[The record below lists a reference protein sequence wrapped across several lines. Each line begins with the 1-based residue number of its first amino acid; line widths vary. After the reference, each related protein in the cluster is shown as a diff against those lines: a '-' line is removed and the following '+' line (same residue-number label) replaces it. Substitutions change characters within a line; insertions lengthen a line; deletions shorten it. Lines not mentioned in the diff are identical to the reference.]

1 MGQNYEYAIKTLKM
15 WQNKFNFEFLKTVK
29 DTCGGLLSLVN
40 LQTSAKLP
48 TFFATL
54 LLAVAVEKSS
64 VESEINIK

>member
-40 LQTSAKLP
+40 LQGVCC
-48 TFFATL
+48 F
-54 LLAVAVEKSS
+54 
-64 VESEINIK
+64 